1 MEWIQSLIGPRCIL
15 CGKRGPLKHTDYVGG
30 YENYGELHEYGEDLS
45 AVTWVVK
52 YGMYMEKEKNKQ
64 WSFHPTCVQEVLCKP
79 EVHGHVKVDI
89 ALEIVDRKDTERAR
103 KEQARLLK
111 QEQDLQRKTT
121 IKAACRRVEHGHLLL
136 D

>member
-15 CGKRGPLKHTDYVGG
+15 CGKRGPRAADDATLLDYCAGTVG
-30 YENYGELHEYGEDLS
+30 GEDLS
-45 AVTWVVK
+45 AVTWVEK
-52 YGMYMEKEKNKQ
+52 YGMYMTNERTKQ
-64 WSFHPTCVQEVLCKP
+64 WSYHPTCVQQALCEP
-79 EVHGHVKVDI
+79 EKWGHSKVDI
-89 ALEIVDRKDTERAR
+89 ALEIVDRKDTERAK

-111 QEQDLQRKTT
+111 QEIDLQRKTT